1 MILHSGAPL
10 PIAFLPNSASLP
22 KYRST
27 EGRPGDEKYLAY
39 EEAMLLLLPVAG
51 LLFVIT
57 ILCHYECLRLI
68 SNLIAR
74 IDGVPRQKI

>member
-1 MILHSGAPL
+1 
-10 PIAFLPNSASLP
+10 
-22 KYRST
+22 
-27 EGRPGDEKYLAY
+27 
-39 EEAMLLLLPVAG
+39 MLLLLPVAG

>member
-51 LLFVIT
+51 RRSAVCDYDSLPL
-57 ILCHYECLRLI
+57 
-68 SNLIAR
+68 
-74 IDGVPRQKI
+74 